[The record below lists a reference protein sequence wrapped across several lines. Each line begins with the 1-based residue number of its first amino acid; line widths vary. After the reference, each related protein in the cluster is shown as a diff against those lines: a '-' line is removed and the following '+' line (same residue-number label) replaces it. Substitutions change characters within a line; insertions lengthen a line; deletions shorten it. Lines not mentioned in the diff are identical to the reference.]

1 MLEYKLKCITVIVD
15 LETQAILILCL
26 LSWIYTSAI
35 LAVVWNMNGHCV
47 PRFVLQKL
55 HELYKHLEWAPLRD
69 NCVISLILYKC
80 VAVYHQ
86 VIPELQ
92 QTGWCWLPLLPLVL
106 ATLPTCSGHCP
117 SRITPYFSLAW
128 ELSKYPLLHVLL
140 IFVKPASSLLDDSA
154 LCTWLCT
161 RAFPTK
167 TNPIRS
173 KNIQMDGKA
182 QSPVMKIVSVCTGM
196 VLFPRKQAGCLNFLT
211 TSSDVPAY
219 ACVYL

>member
-1 MLEYKLKCITVIVD
+1 MTETVCHLVQLNIQWQEFITLISKASKIMLEYKLKCITVIVD

-69 NCVISLILYKC
+69 NCVIWLILYKC

-106 ATLPTCSGHCP
+106 ATLPLSPTCSGHCP
-117 SRITPYFSLAW
+117 SRITPYLL
-128 ELSKYPLLHVLL
+128 LS
-140 IFVKPASSLLDDSA
+140 
-154 LCTWLCT
+154 
-161 RAFPTK
+161 
-167 TNPIRS
+167 
-173 KNIQMDGKA
+173 
-182 QSPVMKIVSVCTGM
+182 
-196 VLFPRKQAGCLNFLT
+196 CLRTF
-211 TSSDVPAY
+211 
-219 ACVYL
+219 